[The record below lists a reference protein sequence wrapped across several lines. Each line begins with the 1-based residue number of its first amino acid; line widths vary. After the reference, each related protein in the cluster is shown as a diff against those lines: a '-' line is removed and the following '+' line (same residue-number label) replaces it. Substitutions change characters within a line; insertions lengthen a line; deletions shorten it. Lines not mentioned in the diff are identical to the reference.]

1 MRIIIVVAIALTL
14 GGCGRAGDQPEGLD
28 RLDAE
33 LTDNALANA
42 RDPAVASALRDQIMV
57 DPALTQQANV
67 NVIRPPSRPD
77 PHMVPPEGIGAKPDG
92 VTAASLKPTPPTRR
106 DCPECRARKDAF
118 TLGALAGQQR
128 SLGGCAAKVAYSA
141 TWANRLPAD
150 LPLYPDARLSEA
162 AGTDADGCALRIA
175 SFRSN
180 AAVAR
185 VIDWY
190 NARAVRAGYSAEHR
204 ADGGVDVLGGTR
216 GGDAFVVY
224 VSRYGDQGSEV
235 DLVVN
240 AAR

>member
-1 MRIIIVVAIALTL
+1 MRIIIVAVALAL
-14 GGCGRAGDQPEGLD
+14 GGCGRAAEQPEGLD

-33 LTDNALANA
+33 LTDNALANE

-57 DPALTQQANV
+57 DPALTQQSNA

-77 PHMVPPEGIGAKPDG
+77 PHMIPPEAIGAKPDG
-92 VTAASLKPTPPTRR
+92 VAAASLKAAPVTGR

-128 SLGGCAAKVAYSA
+128 GIGGCAAKVAYSA

-180 AAVAR
+180 APVAR
-185 VIDWY
+185 VVDWY
-190 NARAVRAGYSAEHR
+190 NARATRAGYSAEHR
-204 ADGGVDVLGGTR
+204 AEGGVDVLGGTR
-216 GGDAFVVY
+216 GGAAFVLY
-224 VSRYGDQGSEV
+224 VSRYGGGGSEV

-240 AAR
+240 AVR